1 LNISEDQDFQDREYL
16 YELNVDYGG
25 SLSNQVVKVADSL
38 MAFDIKTGAQAAQK
52 AFEKKEEAK
61 AIAVPGPD
69 EITKP

>member
-38 MAFDIKTGAQAAQK
+38 MAFDIKTGA
-52 AFEKKEEAK
+52 
-61 AIAVPGPD
+61 
-69 EITKP
+69 